1 MKILGI
7 DYGSKKVGIAISDD
21 GGTLA
26 FPKNTLSN
34 NENLIDEL
42 RTICRDEKIQAL
54 VFGESLNAIGE
65 ENPIMRDVQLFKEI
79 LDREL
84 KLPIFMQK
92 EAFTSM
98 HTRTIDKTEKTRA
111 RKTRKKVVKDDDE
124 SAAALILQRYLDK
137 KNMDPDKNL
146 TRD

>member
-7 DYGSKKVGIAISDD
+7 DYGLKKVGIAISDD

-26 FPKNTLSN
+26 FPKNILPN
-34 NENLIDEL
+34 DENLIPEL
-42 RTICRDEKIQAL
+42 KKICQNEDINAV
-54 VFGESLNAIGE
+54 VFGESLDSNGND
-65 ENPIMRDVQLFKEI
+65 NPIMEELQLFKEH

-84 KLPIFMQK
+84 KLPFFMQK

-111 RKTRKKVVKDDDE
+111 RKTRKKVAKDDDE

-137 KNMDPDKNL
+137 KNMDPDRNL